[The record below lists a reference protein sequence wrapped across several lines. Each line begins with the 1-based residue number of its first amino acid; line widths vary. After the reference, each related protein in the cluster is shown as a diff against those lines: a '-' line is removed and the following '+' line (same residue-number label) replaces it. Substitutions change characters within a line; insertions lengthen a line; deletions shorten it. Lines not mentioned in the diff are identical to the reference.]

1 MININK
7 ENSLTKSIYSYL
19 EKVINEKP
27 SVKLD
32 SSDNEY
38 VYKWIPDYQISEAL
52 KFNETMTRRFLRSM
66 AKNDFLY
73 IQKNKKFL
81 NCAIVNIDGLVN
93 SELEDYYIKIKPKT
107 ETENL

>member
-1 MININK
+1 MNLNK
-7 ENSLTKSIYSYL
+7 ENTLVKSIYSYL
-19 EKVINEKP
+19 EKVINEKI

-32 SSDNEY
+32 SSENEY

-66 AKNDFLY
+66 AKNEFLY

-81 NCAIVNIDGLVN
+81 NCSIINIQGLEN

-107 ETENL
+107 EIETL